1 MGSYVRKFG
10 FLNNLETRLYLRLNI
25 GTPDPMLK
33 ALIVDDEPKAREN
46 LQILL
51 HDFVEGVTVVGLC
64 ENIAEATEAVRLHS
78 PDVVFLD
85 IQLQRET
92 GFDLLTKL
100 KEINFEVIFTT
111 AYTEYA
117 IKAFKFSA
125 IDYLL
130 KPIDIEELRKAVG
143 RVEKRVSNNMTGRL
157 TQLVQNLK
165 QGSNENY
172 KIALPTLDGLV
183 FVKISDILYC
193 EASSNYTQIFTADEK
208 YLVSKTLKEYDD
220 LLSDHNFFRIHNSY
234 LININ
239 SIKKYVKGEGGYV
252 VLNNDTSL
260 DVSKRKKEAFLNK
273 IGIRQ
278 SN

>member
-1 MGSYVRKFG
+1 LFTFERW
-10 FLNNLETRLYLRLNI
+10 ND
-25 GTPDPMLK
+25 DPMLK
-33 ALIVDDEPKAREN
+33 AIIVDDEPKAREN

-51 HDFVEGVTVVGLC
+51 QDFVEGVEVVALC
-64 ENIAEATEAVRLHS
+64 QNISEAIDAVKANS
-78 PDVVFLD
+78 PDIVFLD

-130 KPIDIEELRKAVG
+130 KPIDIEELKKAVSK
-143 RVEKRVSNNMTGRL
+143 VEKRVNNNMTSRL
-157 TQLVQNLK
+157 TELVQNLK
-165 QGSNENY
+165 YGSSDEY
-172 KIALPTLDGLV
+172 KIALPTLEGLI
-183 FVKISDILYC
+183 FVKVKDILYC
-193 EASSNYTQIFTADEK
+193 EASSNYTQIVTTEGKF
-208 YLVSKTLKEYDD
+208 LVSKTLKEYDD

-239 SIKKYVKGEGGYV
+239 SIKKYVKGDGGYV
-252 VLNNDTSL
+252 VLSNNTSL
-260 DVSKRKKEAFLNK
+260 DVSKRKKEAFLNR
-273 IGIRQ
+273 IGIR
-278 SN
+278 NPN

>member
-1 MGSYVRKFG
+1 
-10 FLNNLETRLYLRLNI
+10 
-25 GTPDPMLK
+25 MLK
-33 ALIVDDEPKAREN
+33 AIIVDDEPKAREN

-51 HDFVEGVTVVGLC
+51 QDFVKGVAVVALC
-64 ENIAEATEAVRLHS
+64 HNVDEAIAAVNLHS

-111 AYTEYA
+111 AYSEYA

-130 KPIDIEELRKAVG
+130 KPIDIEELKKAVSK
-143 RVEKRVSNNMTGRL
+143 VEKRVSNNMASRL

-165 QGSNENY
+165 QGSTENY
-172 KIALPTLDGLV
+172 KIALPTLEGLV
-183 FVKISDILYC
+183 FVNIKDILYC
-193 EASSNYTQIFTADEK
+193 EASSNYTQIFTAEEK
-208 YLVSKTLKEYDD
+208 YLVSKTLKEYDE

-252 VLNNDTSL
+252 VLNNNTAL

-273 IGIRQ
+273 IGIRN

>member
-1 MGSYVRKFG
+1 
-10 FLNNLETRLYLRLNI
+10 
-25 GTPDPMLK
+25 MLK

-46 LQILL
+46 LEILL
-51 HDFVEGVTVVGLC
+51 HDFVEGVEVVALC
-64 ENIAEATEAVRLHS
+64 ENISEAVEAVKLHS

-92 GFDLLTKL
+92 GFDLLTKI
-100 KEINFEVIFTT
+100 KEVNFEVIFTT

-130 KPIDIEELRKAVG
+130 KPIDIDELKKAAAK
-143 RVEKRVSNNMTGRL
+143 VEKRVNNNMAGRL

-165 QGSNENY
+165 HGSNENY

-193 EASSNYTQIFTADEK
+193 EASSNYTQIFTNEEK

-273 IGIRQ
+273 IGIRN

>member
-1 MGSYVRKFG
+1 MSV
-10 FLNNLETRLYLRLNI
+10 LQPTL
-25 GTPDPMLK
+25 MLK
-33 ALIVDDEPKAREN
+33 AIIVDDEPKAREN
-46 LQILL
+46 LQLL
-51 HDFVEGVTVVGLC
+51 LQDFVQGVEVVALC
-64 ENIAEATEAVRLHS
+64 QNIAEAVRAVEQYS
-78 PDVVFLD
+78 PDLVFLD

-130 KPIDIEELRKAVG
+130 KPIDIEELRKAVEKVER
-143 RVEKRVSNNMTGRL
+143 RVNNSMTSRL
-157 TQLVQNLK
+157 THLLQNLK
-165 QGSNENY
+165 QGSNENS
-172 KIALPTLDGLV
+172 KIALPTLEGLV
-183 FVKISDILYC
+183 FVNVKDILYC
-193 EASSNYTQIFTADEK
+193 EASSNYTSIVTNDEK
-208 YLVSKTLKEYDD
+208 YVVSKTLKEYDE
-220 LLSDHNFFRIHNSY
+220 LLSEHNFFRIHNSY

-252 VLNNDTSL
+252 VLNNNTSL

-273 IGIRQ
+273 IGVRN

>member
-1 MGSYVRKFG
+1 
-10 FLNNLETRLYLRLNI
+10 
-25 GTPDPMLK
+25 MLK

-46 LQILL
+46 LHILL
-51 HDFVEGVTVVGLC
+51 TDFVEGVEVAALC
-64 ENIAEATEAVRLHS
+64 ENIAEATQAVREHA

-100 KEINFEVIFTT
+100 QEIDFEVIFTT

-130 KPIDIEELRKAVG
+130 KPIDIEELKKAVA

-165 QGSNENY
+165 LGSNENY

-193 EASSNYTQIFTADEK
+193 EASSNYTQIFTTEEK

-252 VLNNDTSL
+252 VLNNDISL

-273 IGIRQ
+273 IGIRN

>member
-1 MGSYVRKFG
+1 
-10 FLNNLETRLYLRLNI
+10 
-25 GTPDPMLK
+25 MLK

-51 HDFVEGVTVVGLC
+51 QDFVEGVQVVGLC
-64 ENIAEATEAVRLHS
+64 ENIAEATEAVKLHS

-130 KPIDIEELRKAVG
+130 KPIDIEDLRKAVA
-143 RVEKRVSNNMTGRL
+143 RVSKRVNNNMTGRL

-183 FVKISDILYC
+183 FVKITDILYC
-193 EASSNYTQIFTADEK
+193 EASSNYTQIFTNEEK

-252 VLNNDTSL
+252 ILNNDTSL

>member
-1 MGSYVRKFG
+1 
-10 FLNNLETRLYLRLNI
+10 
-25 GTPDPMLK
+25 MLK

-51 HDFVEGVTVVGLC
+51 HDFVEGVEVVGLC
-64 ENIAEATEAVRLHS
+64 ENIAEATEAVRAHA

-92 GFDLLTKL
+92 GFDLLTRL

-130 KPIDIEELRKAVG
+130 KPIDIEELRKAVA

-157 TQLVQNLK
+157 TQLVQNLR

-193 EASSNYTQIFTADEK
+193 EASSNYTQIFTTEEK

-239 SIKKYVKGEGGYV
+239 SIKKYVKGDGGYV

-273 IGIRQ
+273 IGIRN

>member
-1 MGSYVRKFG
+1 LLSKQLGKHALFT
-10 FLNNLETRLYLRLNI
+10 FDCWKNE
-25 GTPDPMLK
+25 PMLK
-33 ALIVDDEPKAREN
+33 AIIVDDELKAREN

-51 HDFVEGVTVVGLC
+51 LDFVKGIEVIALC
-64 ENIAEATEAVRLHS
+64 QNINEAVDAVELHT

-92 GFDLLTKL
+92 GFDLLTKF
-100 KEINFEVIFTT
+100 EQIDFEVIFTT

-130 KPIDIEELRKAVG
+130 KPIDIEELKRAVSK
-143 RVEKRVSNNMTGRL
+143 VEKRVTHNMTSRL
-157 TQLVQNLK
+157 TQLVQHLK
-165 QGSNENY
+165 NGSDFR
-172 KIALPTLDGLV
+172 IALPTLDGLV
-183 FVKISDILYC
+183 FLNVQDILYC
-193 EASSNYTQIFTADEK
+193 EASSNYTQIFTTQDK
-208 YLVSKTLKEYDD
+208 YVVSKTLKEYDE

-239 SIKKYVKGEGGYV
+239 SIKKYVKGDGGYV
-252 VLNNDTSL
+252 VLNNNISL
-260 DVSKRKKEAFLNK
+260 DVSKRKKEAFLNR
-273 IGIRQ
+273 IGIRN